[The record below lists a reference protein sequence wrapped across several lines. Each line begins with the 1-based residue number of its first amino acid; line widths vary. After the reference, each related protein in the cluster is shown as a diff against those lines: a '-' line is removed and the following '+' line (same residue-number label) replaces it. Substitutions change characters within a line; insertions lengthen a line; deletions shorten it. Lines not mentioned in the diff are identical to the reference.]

1 MKVSLSG
8 NRPVVGGLVE
18 FFVQLDD
25 ADTGRFFLI
34 GPGRA
39 SSIPIV
45 RANVLDPHRPASSIA
60 PGFEDIVELR
70 GRAVYVN
77 RPLFG
82 RTIVVAVKLSLV
94 DFPAKDNV
102 RVSAQSM
109 TLVER
114 VGELAQDIDLDA

>member
-1 MKVSLSG
+1 MKVSLAG

-18 FFVQLDD
+18 FVVRLDD
-25 ADTGRFFLI
+25 ADTGRFFLL

-39 SSIPIV
+39 SSMPLV
-45 RANVLDPHRPASSIA
+45 RAKVCDPHRPASSVA

-77 RPLFG
+77 RPMPG
-82 RTIVVAVKLSLV
+82 YQIAVAVKLSLA
-94 DFPAKDNV
+94 DFPLKDSV

-109 TLVER
+109 TVIER